1 MKRRTVQIGIVLL
14 VVAYFG
20 SYFICRKVY
29 ETREDV
35 FITLYDED
43 SLVAI
48 IAHFVHSP
56 LIVADSALTGRKT
69 DVGNWRGD

>member
-14 VVAYFG
+14 LAAYVG
-20 SYFICRKVY
+20 SYLICRTIY
-29 ETREDV
+29 ENREDV

-43 SLVAI
+43 SLVAS

-56 LIVADSALTGRKT
+56 LIVADSALTGRIV